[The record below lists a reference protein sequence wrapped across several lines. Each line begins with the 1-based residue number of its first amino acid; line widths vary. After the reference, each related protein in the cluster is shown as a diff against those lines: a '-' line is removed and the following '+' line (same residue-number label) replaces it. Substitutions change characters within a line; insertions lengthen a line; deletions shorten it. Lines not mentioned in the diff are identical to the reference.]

1 MFTRLIKDRDE
12 KGKIKSYELLFDG
25 KPIPEGKKYCPSCE
39 QLLDKEIFTAKG
51 NACGPCANK
60 RAKDWRLVRRQDP
73 EYVKNHNKL
82 VTDRNK
88 ARKLEAIEF
97 MGGACQDCG
106 GKFPPS
112 VYDFHHIDMATKD
125 KNPSYVLKGGL
136 EKAKKELAKCVLLCS
151 NCHRIRHFEG
161 GSDDTSTP

>member
-1 MFTRLIKDRDE
+1 MFTRLITDRNE
-12 KGKIKSYELLFDG
+12 QGKIIKAKSFYNG
-25 KPIPEGKKYCPSCE
+25 KPIPEDKKYCPACE
-39 QLLDKEIFTAKG
+39 QLLDKNVFTAKG

-73 EYVKNHNKL
+73 EYVKNHNKR

-88 ARKLEAIEF
+88 TRKLEAIEF
-97 MGGACQDCG
+97 MGGVCQDCG

-125 KNPSYVLKGGL
+125 NNPSYILKGGL
-136 EKAKKELAKCVLLCS
+136 EKAKEELAKCVLLCS

-161 GSDDTSTP
+161 GKNDTSQT

>member
-1 MFTRLIKDRDE
+1 MFTRLITERNE
-12 KGKIKSYELLFDG
+12 QGKIVSATCLYNGE
-25 KPIPEGKKYCPSCE
+25 PIPDTKKYCPACE
-39 QLLDKEIFTAKG
+39 QLLDKSVFTKKG
-51 NACGPCANK
+51 NACGSCANK
-60 RAKDWRLVRRQDP
+60 RAREWRLVHRQDP
-73 EYVKNHNKL
+73 EFVKKFNKR
-82 VTDRNK
+82 VNDKNK
-88 ARKLEAIEF
+88 TRKLEAIEF

-106 GKFPPS
+106 GIFPPS

-136 EKAKKELAKCVLLCS
+136 DKAKAELAKCVLLCS

>member
-1 MFTRLIKDRDE
+1 MFTRLITERDE
-12 KGKIKSYELLFDG
+12 EGKILSSTSLYNGE
-25 KPIPEGKKYCPSCE
+25 PIPDNKKYCPACE
-39 QLLDKEIFTAKG
+39 QLLDKKAVTARG
-51 NACGPCANK
+51 NACGPCANE
-60 RAKDWRLVRRQDP
+60 RAKEWRLVRRQDP

-82 VTDRNK
+82 VTSRNR

-97 MGGACQDCG
+97 MGGVCQDCG
-106 GKFPPS
+106 GSFPPS
-112 VYDFHHIDMATKD
+112 VYDFHHVDMATKD
-125 KNPSYVLKGGL
+125 KNPSYFLVGGL